1 MGSVKRFAAINTKIR
16 ALEGQLLQDRDYQ
29 RLLDMSDLSEMV
41 TYLKNKTSYKEVLD
55 LVESEQA
62 SIEELEVIFRKTLF
76 KKLQG
81 FIHYF
86 VDDYKKLFRILFMRY
101 EVEDLKLFIR
111 ALDRNE
117 SLENML
123 SHMVILGVGKSF
135 DYDKLIQ
142 ATSLEE
148 LVSALDG
155 TPYQALIQYYLN
167 DPPERRIFYIEMNLD
182 RYYFRQL
189 NAQVD
194 KLAPADQKPLKEIL
208 GKNTDILNL
217 QWLYR
222 GRRFY
227 NLSSEELLN
236 YTLMGGHAL
245 KYKTLKTLCYAST
258 MDEAVSYIKKSPYG
272 FLIGDK
278 DFEVFMELNMERYIY
293 KEFMHLKKTNHMN
306 IIESMVYMHQIEY
319 EVRDLFAIFE
329 AKRYGFEKSEIKKYL
344 VRMDE
349 PSTSVGRGEYSGS

>member
-16 ALEGQLLQDRDYQ
+16 ALEGQLLRDQDYQ

-41 TYLKNKTSYKEVLD
+41 TYLKNKTSYKEAL
-55 LVESEQA
+55 ESIEADKA

-76 KKLQG
+76 TKLQG

-86 VDDYKKLFRILFMRY
+86 VDDYKRLFRILFMRY

-117 SLENML
+117 NLEHLL

-135 DYDKLIQ
+135 DYDMLIQ
-142 ATSLEE
+142 AISLED
-148 LVSALDG
+148 LVEALDG
-155 TPYQALIQYYLN
+155 TPYQSLIQYYL
-167 DPPERRIFYIEMNLD
+167 DEPPERRIFYIEMNLD
-182 RYYFRQL
+182 RYYFKQL

-194 KLAPADQKPLKEIL
+194 KLAAADQVPLKEIL

-217 QWLYR
+217 QWVYR

-236 YTLMGGHAL
+236 YTLLNGYTL
-245 KYKTLKTLCYAST
+245 KYKTLKKLCYATS
-258 MDEAVSYIKKSPYG
+258 MDEALSYIKSSPYG
-272 FLIGDK
+272 FLIEHE

-293 KEFMHLKKTNHMN
+293 NEFMHLKKTNHMN

-329 AKRYGFEKSEIKKYL
+329 AKRYGFSKSEIQNYL
-344 VRMDE
+344 VRSKNPKTLE
-349 PSTSVGRGEYSGS
+349 I